1 MKNTQR
7 EIIIV
12 GGSDQAKAALDICID
27 LDLRVFGFF
36 DISCTPGEFINDL
49 QVFNSTS
56 QFTPISNFN
65 YILAIGHNYTRLKAS
80 NELRRKLDETHFP
93 SIIHP
98 SAAVSSSTE
107 IDSGITIM
115 RNASIDHAAELG
127 FGTIINSGSIVSHDV
142 KISSFSSLG
151 PGAKIAGHTSI
162 GRNSHIGIGATII
175 EQCKIGDN
183 VVIGA
188 GATVINNV
196 PDNSLAVGTP
206 AKVIRK
212 INYKDNFYKK

>member
-1 MKNTQR
+1 MK
-7 EIIIV
+7 
-12 GGSDQAKAALDICID
+12 
-27 LDLRVFGFF
+27 
-36 DISCTPGEFINDL
+36 
-49 QVFNSTS
+49 
-56 QFTPISNFN
+56 
-65 YILAIGHNYTRLKAS
+65 ILI
-80 NELRRKLDETHFP
+80 
-93 SIIHP
+93 
-98 SAAVSSSTE
+98 
-107 IDSGITIM
+107 
-115 RNASIDHAAELG
+115 
-127 FGTIINSGSIVSHDV
+127 
-142 KISSFSSLG
+142 
-151 PGAKIAGHTSI
+151 I